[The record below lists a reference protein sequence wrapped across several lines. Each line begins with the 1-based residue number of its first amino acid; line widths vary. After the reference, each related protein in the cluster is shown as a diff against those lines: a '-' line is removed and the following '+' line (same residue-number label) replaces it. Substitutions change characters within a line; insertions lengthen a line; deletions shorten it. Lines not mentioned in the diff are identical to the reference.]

1 MFNVTDIVEIA
12 VLLLAAYVGGCVVGY
27 SLRRLF
33 VSLRAPR
40 PAIMAAQSVPA
51 PPLPVSRPRM
61 TPAARLAMAATPE
74 ELAPVATVVRP
85 AKAAAAPRGPSPQ
98 SLPAPRD
105 GLQDDLRQI
114 KGIGPKIEAMLH
126 EMGVFHYD
134 QIADWSQP
142 NAEWVDLQLGFKGR
156 VAREQWITQAKALAK
171 PAAMA
176 PSKVA

>member
-1 MFNVTDIVEIA
+1 MFNVTDIIEIA
-12 VLLLAAYVGGCVVGY
+12 VLLLAAYVGGCAVGY

-40 PAIMAAQSVPA
+40 PVIMAAQSVPA
-51 PPLPVSRPRM
+51 PPLPVSRPRL

-74 ELAPVATVVRP
+74 ELAPIVRP
-85 AKAAAAPRGPSPQ
+85 AKLPMAPRGPRPQ

-134 QIADWSQP
+134 QIAAWTQSD
-142 NAEWVDLQLGFKGR
+142 AEGVDLQLGFKGR

-171 PAAMA
+171 RAATA
-176 PSKVA
+176 ASKVA